1 MTTLQRVL
9 LFFVLPIV
17 AVLLYPPATLLSG
30 IGALVVV
37 AVFFI
42 ALGMWI
48 LRGYSLALTFS
59 IFLQGLNV
67 IVRIM
72 MFWSNGF
79 TRNGVPDILFIA
91 TSLAG
96 IILSFWLLVRL
107 DRQDV
112 RTKMIR

>member
-1 MTTLQRVL
+1 MSTLQRVL
-9 LFFVLPIV
+9 FFFVLPIV
-17 AVLLYPPATLLSG
+17 AVLLYPPATLLTG

-37 AVFFI
+37 AGLFI
-42 ALGMWI
+42 ALGVWI

-79 TRNGVPDILFIA
+79 SRSGVPDFAFII

-112 RTKMIR
+112 RSRMVR